1 MVEPG
6 PLPSSS
12 LLKVL
17 VKPYTGVGKGV
28 KPDIDS
34 AIAVVVAVAAMAA
47 AVIAVPAD
55 MRIGQAG
62 GAINGLKKGK

>member
-1 MVEPG
+1 M
-6 PLPSSS
+6 
-12 LLKVL
+12 
-17 VKPYTGVGKGV
+17 GKGV

-34 AIAVVVAVAAMAA
+34 AIAVVVAVAAIAA

-62 GAINGLKKGK
+62 GAINGLKKGM